1 MARVLGKPGRYVENE
16 SVHKSQQ
23 FVLYCLI
30 VACVCAVIVGFS
42 LARMF
47 NAIRVPFWFSIP
59 FSLLTLGVII
69 FCYRML
75 DKTTDA
81 LERERI
87 HFRQGAVGE
96 ALVGYILEGLP
107 DDFVVLNDL
116 KTEFGNIDHCVVGP
130 TGVFCIDTKNWR
142 GVVEVDG
149 KGGLLLNG
157 KSTTKDDV
165 GRLVSTC
172 AETKKKIKTLCG
184 HEPFIR
190 AVLVFTSAHVE
201 AKFGSIKYADCVR
214 DERLHDYITDS
225 RGNARLS
232 KGQIDSISRAFEMLA
247 GMDKGF
253 EPSRAAKA

>member
-1 MARVLGKPGRYVENE
+1 MAKVLGKPGRHVEDQ
-16 SVHKSQQ
+16 SVRKSQQ

-30 VACVCAVIVGFS
+30 VAYVFAVIAGFS

-47 NAIRVPFWFSIP
+47 NSIRVPFWFTIP
-59 FSLLTLGVII
+59 FNLLTLGVMF
-69 FCYRML
+69 FCYRTL
-75 DKTTDA
+75 DKKTDA

-96 ALVGYILEGLP
+96 ALIGYILEGLP

-142 GVVEVDG
+142 GVVEADG

-157 KSTTKDDV
+157 KPTTKDDV

-190 AVLVFTSAHVE
+190 GVLAFTSAHIEV
-201 AKFGSIKYADCVR
+201 KFGSIKYADCVR
-214 DERLHDYITDS
+214 DERLYEYITS
-225 RGNARLS
+225 NRNSARLS
-232 KGQIDSISRAFEMLA
+232 TEQIQSISRAFGMLA

-253 EPSRAAKA
+253 EASPAAKA